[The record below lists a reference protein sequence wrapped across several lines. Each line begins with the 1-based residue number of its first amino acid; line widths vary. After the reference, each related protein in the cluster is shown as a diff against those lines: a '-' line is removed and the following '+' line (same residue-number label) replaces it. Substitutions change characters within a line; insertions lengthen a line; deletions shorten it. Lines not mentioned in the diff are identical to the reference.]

1 MSTLTY
7 THGTAATVERGTAD
21 TTPRR
26 SFWRR
31 VYEAM
36 IASQQRRAE
45 REIAAYL
52 STHGGLFTDDMER
65 EMMRRLSGNSR
76 RSV

>member
-7 THGTAATVERGTAD
+7 THGGAATVEGGTAD
-21 TTPRR
+21 TAPRKG
-26 SFWRR
+26 FWRR

-36 IASQQRRAE
+36 VASQQRRAE

-65 EMMRRLSGNSR
+65 EMMRRLSGNGR